1 MTVDHK
7 RLGIMYLATILSF
20 FLIGGSF
27 AMLVRYE
34 LLDAAPTLSASN
46 YNKAF
51 TLHGAIM
58 VFLVLG
64 TSDSCFTWKLPDSI
78 DAWCQRCGISKAESS
93 IVPHLPV
100 WCILLR

>member
-1 MTVDHK
+1 MSAEAATHDEGNYLNATSGFKSWFMTVDHK

-51 TLHGAIM
+51 T
-58 VFLVLG
+58 
-64 TSDSCFTWKLPDSI
+64 
-78 DAWCQRCGISKAESS
+78 
-93 IVPHLPV
+93 
-100 WCILLR
+100 